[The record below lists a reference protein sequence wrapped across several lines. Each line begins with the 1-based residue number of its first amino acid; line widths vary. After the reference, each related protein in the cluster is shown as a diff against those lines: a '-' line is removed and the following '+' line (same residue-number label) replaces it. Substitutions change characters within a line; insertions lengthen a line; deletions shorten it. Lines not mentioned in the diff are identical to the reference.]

1 MLKKKSTIGGFNKT
15 TKGKRP
21 LVHQRESEWDLNR
34 FLPTIHHL
42 ALAVDAGTL
51 NPMEYPSLGGES
63 EAPATMSAG
72 GSPVKPGHVGGGMG
86 AKTPGKS
93 ARSRPGGGGVQMA
106 NRGSSFGGDHEAP
119 RFDRAGSSSDLQ
131 NSDRLGR
138 ISPRAQAHGVQPQQ
152 RGRRARTAAD
162 RVRRRWRDA
171 GGGA

>member
-131 NSDRLGR
+131 S
-138 ISPRAQAHGVQPQQ
+138 SH
-152 RGRRARTAAD
+152 RRADLTTGTGARGPTSATRAPGSD
-162 RVRRRWRDA
+162 
-171 GGGA
+171 GG